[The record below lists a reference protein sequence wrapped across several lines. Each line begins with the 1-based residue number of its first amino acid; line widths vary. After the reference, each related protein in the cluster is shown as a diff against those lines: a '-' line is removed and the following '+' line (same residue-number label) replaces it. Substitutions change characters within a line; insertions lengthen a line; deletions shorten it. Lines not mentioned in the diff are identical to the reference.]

1 MDRLRTC
8 PSHARA
14 LSWEHRPTRELLRLA
29 WPICV
34 SLLSFNLMTL
44 TDTLFVGQ
52 LGTGALAGVGVGG
65 VLTFSIL
72 CFPMGVMRGGV
83 KVLIAQRVGAGQR
96 DRVLAVVGAGLIL
109 ATALAALAVGGAA
122 ASTALLPTLIPGDGG
137 VHAATYIL
145 VRAIGVPLVLWSS
158 AMREGRYGLGD
169 SRSPMVA
176 AVISNLSNIGLDAV
190 FIFGLDMGVAG
201 AALASVIAQG
211 IDAALLLG
219 VQVREGLGLR
229 RVRLADLRAVLR
241 LGLPT
246 GLQGMVEVGAF
257 ALITM
262 LLARRSD
269 LDVAAHQIA
278 LQVEHIAF
286 LPTLAVA
293 DAAGVLAGQAVGAR
307 RLRMV
312 LGLAHRALVL
322 TVGYSALCTVVFLL
336 AAGSIAGAFTS
347 EAELLGLVVT
357 LLHVAAVFL
366 VIDGAQV
373 IARCVL
379 RAAGDVNTV
388 AIMTVTASWVI
399 TPPLTIWLGLELGW
413 GATGAW
419 LGICAEIF
427 LISAVLW
434 WRLERLG
441 WRRAAFRSR
450 RALWRPAP

>member
-1 MDRLRTC
+1 MGRSTAC
-8 PSHARA
+8 PRHEA
-14 LSWEHRPTRELLRLA
+14 LPWEHRPTRELIRLA

-52 LGTGALAGVGVGG
+52 LGTAALAGVGVGG

-83 KVLIAQRVGAGQR
+83 KVLIAQRVGAGQH
-96 DRVLAVVGAGLIL
+96 DRTQAGVGAGLIL
-109 ATALAALAVGGAA
+109 ATGLAALSVGAA
-122 ASTALLPTLIPGDGG
+122 ALSTTLLPTIIPGEGG
-137 VHAATYIL
+137 GHASTYIL
-145 VRAIGVPLVLWSS
+145 VRAIGLPLVLWSS
-158 AMREGRYGLGD
+158 AMREARYGLGD

-176 AVISNLSNIGLDAV
+176 AVISNLSNIGLDAL
-190 FIFGLDMGVAG
+190 FIFGFDMGVAG

-211 IDAALLLG
+211 LDAALLLG
-219 VQVREGLGLR
+219 VQAREGLGLR
-229 RVRLADLRAVLR
+229 RVRAGDLRAVLR

-246 GLQGMVEVGAF
+246 GLQGTVEVGAF
-257 ALITM
+257 ALVTL

-312 LGLAHRALVL
+312 LRLAHRALLV
-322 TVGYSALCTVVFLL
+322 TVGYSALCTLVLLL
-336 AAGSIAGAFTS
+336 AAGPIASAFTS
-347 EAELLGLVVT
+347 ETGLLGLVVT
-357 LLHVAAVFL
+357 LLHVASVFL

-373 IARCVL
+373 VARCVL
-379 RAAGDVNTV
+379 RSTGDVNTV
-388 AIMTVTASWVI
+388 AVLTVTASWLI

-413 GATGAW
+413 GAAGAW
-419 LGICAEIF
+419 IGICAEIF
-427 LISAVLW
+427 VITAVLW
-434 WRLERLG
+434 WRLQRLG
-441 WRRAAFRSR
+441 WQRAAFRSR
-450 RALWRPAP
+450 RELWRSM